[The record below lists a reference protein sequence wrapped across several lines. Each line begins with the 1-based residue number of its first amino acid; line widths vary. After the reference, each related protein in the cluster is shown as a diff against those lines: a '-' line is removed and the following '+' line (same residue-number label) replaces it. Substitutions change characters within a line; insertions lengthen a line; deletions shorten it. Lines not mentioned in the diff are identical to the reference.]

1 MASSPFTTCLVC
13 APRQVHCAFSLMSKT
28 PLPDLSSEQMEL
40 TDRKSPNTVAAR
52 FRRHKVAVASLG
64 IIAVLGFAAIFA
76 PIIAIQDPYT
86 VDLDSIRQPPSAD
99 HILGTDSA
107 GRDMWAR
114 MVYGARISMSV
125 GFVANVISIS
135 IGVLIGTVSGYV
147 GGRIDNILMRFTELV
162 MNFPTFFAILMLV
175 ALLGPNIINVMV
187 VIGVLGWEGLARLLR
202 AQVLSLREQAFVE
215 AARCIGT
222 PHSRIVFRHILPNL
236 QPYILVA
243 ATLGV
248 AGTILTESALSFLG
262 LGVQIPQASWGSMLN
277 SAQSL
282 TVLTNSPWLWLPP
295 GIAISVAVL
304 AMNFVGDG
312 LRDAFDP
319 RMEV

>member
-1 MASSPFTTCLVC
+1 
-13 APRQVHCAFSLMSKT
+13 
-28 PLPDLSSEQMEL
+28 
-40 TDRKSPNTVAAR
+40 
-52 FRRHKVAVASLG
+52 
-64 IIAVLGFAAIFA
+64 
-76 PIIAIQDPYT
+76 
-86 VDLDSIRQPPSAD
+86 
-99 HILGTDSA
+99 
-107 GRDMWAR
+107 
-114 MVYGARISMSV
+114 
-125 GFVANVISIS
+125 
-135 IGVLIGTVSGYV
+135 
-147 GGRIDNILMRFTELV
+147 
-162 MNFPTFFAILMLV
+162 
-175 ALLGPNIINVMV
+175 
-187 VIGVLGWEGLARLLR
+187 
-202 AQVLSLREQAFVE
+202 
-215 AARCIGT
+215 
-222 PHSRIVFRHILPNL
+222 
-236 QPYILVA
+236 VA

>member
-1 MASSPFTTCLVC
+1 MA
-13 APRQVHCAFSLMSKT
+13 KT
-28 PLPDLSSEQMEL
+28 PLPDNSSELMEL

-52 FRRHKVAVASLG
+52 FRRHKVAVASLV
-64 IIAVLGFAAIFA
+64 IIAIPGFAAILA
-76 PIIAIQDPYT
+76 PFIAIQDPYT
-86 VDLDSIRQPPSAD
+86 VDLDSIRRPPSAE

-114 MVYGARISMSV
+114 MVCGARISMSV

-135 IGVLIGTVSGYV
+135 LGVLIGTVSGYV
-147 GGRIDNILMRFTELV
+147 GGGIDNILMRFTELV
-162 MNFPTFFAILMLV
+162 LNFPTFLAILMLV

-202 AQVLSLREQAFVE
+202 TQVLSLREKVFVE

-222 PHSRIVFRHILPNL
+222 PNSRIVFRHILPNL

-262 LGVQIPQASWGSMLN
+262 LGAQIPQASWGSMLN

>member
-1 MASSPFTTCLVC
+1 MTHAVQPTVQ
-13 APRQVHCAFSLMSKT
+13 RQ
-28 PLPDLSSEQMEL
+28 QMEL
-40 TDRKSPNTVAAR
+40 PSKKSGNTVASR
-52 FRRHKVAVASLG
+52 FRRHKVAVISLG
-64 IIAVLGFAAIFA
+64 IIVVLAFIAIFA
-76 PIIAIQDPYT
+76 PLVALQDPYV
-86 VDLDSIRQPPSAD
+86 VDLDHIRQPPSAR

-125 GFVANVISIS
+125 GFVANTISIT
-135 IGVLIGTVSGYV
+135 IGVLIGTISGYV
-147 GGRIDNILMRFTELV
+147 GGRLDNILMRFTELV

-175 ALLGPNIINVMV
+175 ALLGPNIVNVMI

-215 AARCIGT
+215 AARAIGT
-222 PHSRIVFRHILPNL
+222 PHRRILLRHILPNL